1 MLARR
6 RFRRAVRRHV
16 VLHLREGYS
25 LDGVLAGIYADGVQL
40 DGAKFIRAESADVSL
55 DGVQLVPWDSLSWIQ
70 ELTDVAG
77 PSPTQ

>member
-6 RFRRAVRRHV
+6 RYKQALRRHV

-40 DGAKFIRAESADVSL
+40 DTAKFIRAEESDVSL
-55 DGVQLVPWDSLSWIQ
+55 DGVQIVPWESISWVQ
-70 ELTDVAG
+70 ELNGAG
-77 PSPTQ
+77 PSPSQ